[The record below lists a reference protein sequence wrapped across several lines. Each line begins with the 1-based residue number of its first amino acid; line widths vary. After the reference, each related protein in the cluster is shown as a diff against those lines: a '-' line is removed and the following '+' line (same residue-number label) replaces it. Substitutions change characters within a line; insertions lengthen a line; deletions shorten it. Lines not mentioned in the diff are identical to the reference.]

1 MLDFTVLPMSCFLNL
16 FLDLSYFT
24 GAHVDH
30 SHLLDCSGFL
40 GGDILLTYMVSA
52 NLNCFVIMFP
62 VQGKPFN
69 SRRSRLPQGWTH
81 CLFISSVSSA
91 HPGMLPQRILR
102 AHSPRRTAP
111 PLFAIQLG
119 STQLLNHSPAPL
131 PAQPLVSRHFSHR
144 CRPCIMRICTDGCTT
159 GLPEKI
165 VCMCIQHMY
174 RQVCMWEEC
183 IHLSVSMYS
192 LLKLLHFILPPASK
206 CFFSFIAYGQ
216 G

>member
-62 VQGKPFN
+62 AQGKPFN

-81 CLFISSVSSA
+81 YLFISSVSSA
-91 HPGMLPQRILR
+91 HPGMLPQGILR

-111 PLFAIQLG
+111 PPFAIQLG

-131 PAQPLVSRHFSHR
+131 PAQPLVSRHFCASCVSAQTAALLGYLNKLYVCAYSTCIDR
-144 CRPCIMRICTDGCTT
+144 CACGRNAYTCLSPCTA
-159 GLPEKI
+159 
-165 VCMCIQHMY
+165 
-174 RQVCMWEEC
+174 
-183 IHLSVSMYS
+183 
-192 LLKLLHFILPPASK
+192 F
-206 CFFSFIAYGQ
+206 
-216 G
+216 